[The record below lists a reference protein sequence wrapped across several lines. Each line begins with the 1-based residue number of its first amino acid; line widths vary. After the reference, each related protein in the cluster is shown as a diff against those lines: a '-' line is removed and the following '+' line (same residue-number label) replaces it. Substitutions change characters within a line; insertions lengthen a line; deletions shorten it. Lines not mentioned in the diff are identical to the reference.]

1 LKTQHQMSDIPI
13 SDEMINRARKK
24 AAKIGELNN
33 SITRGMGNLIGSIG
47 EEVALYVLSHYY
59 DDIIE
64 ANTFDYDIIADG
76 AKIDVKTKSTSVA
89 PLPHYMCSVANYNTS
104 QACDFYAFIRV
115 KKDLTAAWWCGIISK
130 EAFYKDAVFMKK
142 GQLDADNKYIV
153 KADCYNIPISRLH
166 EQIRLC

>member
-1 LKTQHQMSDIPI
+1 MNQHLNNDIPI
-13 SDEMINRARKK
+13 SDEMISRARKK

-33 SITRGMGNLIGSIG
+33 SITKGMGNLIGCIG

-64 ANTFDYDIIADG
+64 ANTYDYDIIADG

-89 PLPHYMCSVANYNTS
+89 PLPHYMCSVANYNTT
-104 QACDFYAFIRV
+104 QACDFYAFVRV
-115 KKDLTAAWWCGIISK
+115 KKDLTTAWWCGIISK
-130 EAFYKDAVFMKK
+130 EAFYKDASFMKK
-142 GQLDADNKYIV
+142 GQLDADNKYTV

-166 EQIRLC
+166 QQVCIC